1 MVPGW
6 SAFALASVVTGGYV
20 RHLARG
26 YAMLMTP
33 DEDETAVPWLPLPG
47 LIWLCAFVRY

>member
-6 SAFALASVVTGGYV
+6 SASVVTGGYV

-26 YAMLMTP
+26 YAMLMGP
-33 DEDETAVPWLPLPG
+33 DEDETAVHGCHYRGWYG
-47 LIWLCAFVRY
+47 CAHS